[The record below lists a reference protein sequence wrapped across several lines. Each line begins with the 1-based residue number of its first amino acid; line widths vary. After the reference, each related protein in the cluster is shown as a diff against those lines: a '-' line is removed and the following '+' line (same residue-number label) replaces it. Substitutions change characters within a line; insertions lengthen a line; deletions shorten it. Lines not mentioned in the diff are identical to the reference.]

1 MLPGLLAMEPEVN
14 EPEYSEPASIDDLE
28 PGDDVDLDE
37 ENNEG
42 SSFLI
47 LSKSREKTE
56 SMGKPQKTND

>member
-42 SSFLI
+42 SSNR
-47 LSKSREKTE
+47 KHGKTSE
-56 SMGKPQKTND
+56 N